1 MSKRTV
7 ILIVLDG
14 WGIGPKDASNAI
26 YAANPKNISQLKAN
40 FPSGALQA
48 SGIAV
53 GLPWGEEGNSEV
65 GHLNMGA
72 GKVIYQNYPKITL
85 AIRDNSF
92 FQNKI
97 LKEIFE
103 RAKKNNSAVNFVGLL
118 TEANIHASLEHL
130 EALIKFGQDENSPKI
145 NLHLITD
152 GRDSPPQSAFDLL
165 KRIPF
170 SEKVKLASIAGRY
183 YAMDRDKYWDR
194 TQKYYSAVTGEG
206 ILIDDLENHF
216 NQTYQKGLNDEY
228 ILPALFGP
236 EKNFIKDNDSVLFFN
251 FREDRMRQIIESFIN
266 KKFDKF
272 PIKNFSNLHIAT
284 LTEYDKNFETPV
296 AFPPETVDNP
306 LGKILADNGKN
317 QLRIAETEK
326 YAHITYFFNGE
337 KESPF
342 ESEYRVLIPSIAE
355 VRHDAHPEMRAKEIA
370 DRVMTAMEEESYDFI
385 LVNFA
390 NADMVAHTGNYEA
403 AVSAIKI
410 VDEQIG
416 RISKTV
422 LEQDDI
428 LIITSD
434 HGNAERLF
442 NPKTGEPET
451 KHDPNPVPVYLIAN
465 EFKREKN
472 LKEIENSEATP
483 IGLLSDI
490 APTIL
495 ELMKIQQPK
504 EMTGQSLIK
513 FLISNY

>member
-1 MSKRTV
+1 MSKRTL

-26 YAANPKNISQLKAN
+26 YATAPKNISQLKAN

-85 AIRDNSF
+85 AIRDKSF
-92 FQNKI
+92 FENKI
-97 LKEIFE
+97 LKETFE
-103 RAKKNNSAVNFVGLL
+103 HAKKNNSTVNLVGLL
-118 TEANIHASLEHL
+118 TEANVHASLEHL
-130 EALIKFGQDENSPKI
+130 EALIKFGQDENAPKI

-152 GRDSPPQSAFDLL
+152 GRDSPPQSALNLL
-165 KRIPF
+165 KRLQTSF
-170 SEKVKLASIAGRY
+170 SEKIKLASIAGRY
-183 YAMDRDKYWDR
+183 YAMDRDKYWDK
-194 TQKYYSAVTGEG
+194 TQKYYSTIIGEG
-206 ILIDDLENHF
+206 ILIDNLENHF
-216 NQTYQKGLNDEY
+216 RQTYQKELNDEY
-228 ILPALFGP
+228 ILPALFGT
-236 EKNFIKDNDSVLFFN
+236 EKNFIKDNDAILFFN
-251 FREDRMRQIIESFIN
+251 FREDRMRQIVETFIN
-266 KKFDKF
+266 KEFNKF

-284 LTEYDKNFETPV
+284 LTEYDKNFKLPV
-296 AFPPETVDNP
+296 VFSPEIISNP
-306 LGKILADNGKN
+306 LGKILADSGKN

-337 KESPF
+337 RESPF
-342 ESEYRVLIPSIAE
+342 ENEYRVLIPSIAE

-370 DRVMTAMEEESYDFI
+370 DRVIAAIEEESYDFI

-390 NADMVAHTGNYEA
+390 NSDMVAHTGNYEA
-403 AVSAIKI
+403 TISAIKI

-416 RISKTV
+416 RISKTA

-451 KHDPNPVPVYLIAN
+451 KHDPNPVPIYLVAN

-472 LKEIENSEATP
+472 IREIENSEKNF
-483 IGLLSDI
+483 IGILSDI

-495 ELMKIQQPK
+495 ELMKIPK
-504 EMTGQSLIK
+504 PEEMTGQSLLK
-513 FLISNY
+513 FF